1 MRRRAFLG
9 RAAGTLF
16 VPLAAACAEADDR
29 SAPARVRHDRDTCE
43 RCRMLISDPR
53 FAAQARV
60 AGVRDAY
67 KYDDIGCA
75 VIHLKHLGKDTDV
88 STRIWVADVASAA
101 DRVVW
106 HDARSARYLPGRSS
120 PMGYDH
126 AAVAEAR
133 PGTVDFDALRAAVL
147 EKEARR

>member
-1 MRRRAFLG
+1 MRRRAFLR

-88 STRIWVADVASAA
+88 STRIWVDEPIGMRYSSIHHRLRLWLNAREWRGNFWPESATNQRMVSWA
-101 DRVVW
+101 
-106 HDARSARYLPGRSS
+106 G
-120 PMGYDH
+120 
-126 AAVAEAR
+126 
-133 PGTVDFDALRAAVL
+133 
-147 EKEARR
+147 